1 MGSTNIEHSMHAT
14 TLLGKLFV
22 VFFNSLSVS
31 GSVGRSVG
39 RSVCV
44 CVCVCARARVHM
56 RVCMLKSYNAS
67 KVCSIM
73 MINEYIGFRSSI

>member
-22 VFFNSLSVS
+22 GFFNSLSVS
-31 GSVGRSVG
+31 VSVG
-39 RSVCV
+39 RSVCLSA
-44 CVCVCARARVHM
+44 CVYVCARARVHM

-67 KVCSIM
+67 KVCSVM